1 MHPDH
6 VYELAGVYQVY
17 LVAIN
22 DKGCMDTVMHLV
34 EITPDYALYIPNV
47 FTPDGNGLNDTFQ
60 PKGVGID
67 EDDYKMYIFDR
78 WGEIIFTSDEF
89 RKGWDGTV
97 KGSTKLAE
105 QGVYVY
111 RILVKDL
118 SGTVHEYIGHVTN
131 LIRQKGVD

>member
-1 MHPDH
+1 
-6 VYELAGVYQVY
+6 
-17 LVAIN
+17 
-22 DKGCMDTVMHLV
+22 
-34 EITPDYALYIPNV
+34 
-47 FTPDGNGLNDTFQ
+47 
-60 PKGVGID
+60 
-67 EDDYKMYIFDR
+67 MYIFDR